1 MFHRTIIFTLLFVIA
16 LRGSVINSNP
26 SVICD
31 QQLISLNF
39 LAEEAEDT
47 RSVRTCQG
55 VVAKHF
61 YQVDHHASEL
71 PRNHHSSVGV
81 ISVLVDRKPPR
92 NQRKD
97 VPKA

>member
-1 MFHRTIIFTLLFVIA
+1 MFHRTIIITLLFVIV

-71 PRNHHSSVGV
+71 PRNHHS
-81 ISVLVDRKPPR
+81 
-92 NQRKD
+92 
-97 VPKA
+97 